1 MTGDPPHSVPRTGH
15 VVTLPEDPRAARLA
29 AETLQALA
37 AVELDA
43 GEAEVA
49 ARLRGAAQT
58 VLLEGDTKLSQ
69 RALELDYDLL
79 LNLEETLGKEKVEE
93 EWAAGREEGTAALDL
108 ESPVSSQGAGSNRQ
122 RPAGGPT
129 SIVV

>member
-1 MTGDPPHSVPRTGH
+1 MSRDPPPSVSRKGQA
-15 VVTLPEDPRAARLA
+15 VTLPEDPQAARLA

-58 VLLEGDTKLSQ
+58 VLVEGDTELSQ
-69 RALELDYDLL
+69 RALEFDYDLL
-79 LNLEETLGKEKVEE
+79 VNLEETLGKEKVEE

-108 ESPVSSQGAGSNRQ
+108 ESAKRAGTNGR

>member
-1 MTGDPPHSVPRTGH
+1 M
-15 VVTLPEDPRAARLA
+15 TLPEDPRAARLA

-58 VLLEGDTKLSQ
+58 VLVEGEAELSQ

-79 LNLEETLGKEKVEE
+79 LNLEETLGREKVEE
-93 EWAAGREEGTAALDL
+93 EWAAGREE
-108 ESPVSSQGAGSNRQ
+108 ERQ
-122 RPAGGPT
+122 RSSSRALRTPRSPRTAGGRPVGRPP
-129 SIVV
+129 SSSS

>member
-1 MTGDPPHSVPRTGH
+1 MLTT
-15 VVTLPEDPRAARLA
+15 EDPRAARLA
-29 AETLQALA
+29 AETPQALA

-58 VLLEGDTKLSQ
+58 VLVEGETELSQ

-79 LNLEETLGKEKVEE
+79 VNLEETLGKEKVEE
-93 EWAAGREEGTAALDL
+93 EWAAGREEGAAALEL
-108 ESPVSSQGAGSNRQ
+108 EDPASFPASQSDGR
-122 RPAGGPT
+122 RPARGPT
-129 SIVV
+129 SSIVI

>member
-1 MTGDPPHSVPRTGH
+1 MLTT
-15 VVTLPEDPRAARLA
+15 EDPRAARLA

-58 VLLEGDTKLSQ
+58 VLVEGDTELSQ

-79 LNLEETLGKEKVEE
+79 LNLEETLGKERVEA
-93 EWAAGREEGTAALDL
+93 EWAAGRKEGTAALDL
-108 ESPVSSQGAGSNRQ
+108 EGPAGSEDDG

-129 SIVV
+129 SIVS

>member
-1 MTGDPPHSVPRTGH
+1 VAPR
-15 VVTLPEDPRAARLA
+15 EDPNAVRLA

-58 VLLEGDTKLSQ
+58 VLVEGDTELSQ

-79 LNLEETLGKEKVEE
+79 VNLEETLGKEKVEE
-93 EWAAGREEGTAALDL
+93 EWAAGREEGAAALEL
-108 ESPVSSQGAGSNRQ
+108 EDPASFQASESDSR
-122 RPAGGPT
+122 RPARGPT
-129 SIVV
+129 SIVI

>member
-1 MTGDPPHSVPRTGH
+1 MASPGDPK
-15 VVTLPEDPRAARLA
+15 AARRA

-58 VLLEGDTKLSQ
+58 VLVEGDAELSQ

-93 EWAAGREEGTAALDL
+93 EWAAGREEGAAALEL
-108 ESPVSSQGAGSNRQ
+108 EDPTGSQAAESDSR
-122 RPAGGPT
+122 RPARGPT
-129 SIVV
+129 SIVI

>member
-1 MTGDPPHSVPRTGH
+1 MLTT
-15 VVTLPEDPRAARLA
+15 EDPRTARLA

-58 VLLEGDTKLSQ
+58 LLVEGETELSH
-69 RALELDYDLL
+69 RA
-79 LNLEETLGKEKVEE
+79 
-93 EWAAGREEGTAALDL
+93 R
-108 ESPVSSQGAGSNRQ
+108 SSS
-122 RPAGGPT
+122 T
-129 SIVV
+129 TTCS